1 MKYDFGYQ
9 PGSSYDHLVT
19 LLDRHAR
26 RGLVVDLGCGAGQI
40 AAPLGELGFE
50 YLGADVDP
58 DALASL
64 AERGIEHH
72 TIDLGDLDAL
82 PAAVREAAAGREVV
96 AITMLDVLEHLPDP
110 QAAMVALRSAL
121 EETGGGL
128 LGLSV
133 PNVAHADLAAQLLM
147 GRWEV
152 TETGLLDRTHLTL
165 FTDRRLAGVLDAHG
179 FTTIDRYDVVMPI
192 SDQHEPA
199 DAPALDPHTPLG
211 SAVRAWRDS
220 ADEFGDTYQ
229 FIGLYR
235 LGGDRAEAPAEGS
248 TSELATADTQGEHRP
263 FATVV
268 VRTLGGRSTLE
279 EALTSLA
286 AQTFDDFEVLLIV
299 NTNDAEAIARVD
311 DVVAGFA
318 ASFADRVER
327 IVCESTTRSGP
338 LNLALDRARGRY
350 LTFLD
355 DDDVVLAHW
364 METFTRGLEFPGHIV
379 RSICYGQDFA
389 HEPGTTADQ
398 FEPVAPPVSFPTSFD
413 YIAHL
418 VENGTPFCSIA
429 LPVDALRVHNI
440 RFDESLDVSEDY
452 DVLIRASQLC
462 GVLDTG
468 VATSLYRRWQRE
480 AGTASEITYDMWDVT
495 HKAVLAKLDA
505 QPLLLPPGSAT
516 RVRMLEHDYH
526 RVDAKLQAMQNYI
539 HQLES
544 DNAAWRHRAEA
555 YERSRFWKLTK
566 PLRVATQGLHEARSR
581 LRKR

>member
-1 MKYDFGYQ
+1 MKYDFGYEA
-9 PGSSYDHLVT
+9 GSSYAQLVA
-19 LLDRHAR
+19 LLDQHAG
-26 RGLVVDLGCGAGQI
+26 RGLVIDLGCGAGQI
-40 AAPLGELGFE
+40 AAPLRELGFE
-50 YLGADVDP
+50 YAGADVDP
-58 DALASL
+58 DALAEL
-64 AERGIEHH
+64 AERGIEGHA
-72 TIDLGDLDAL
+72 IDLADLDAL
-82 PAAVREAAAGREVV
+82 PDAVRTVAAGRPVT

-110 QAAMVALRSAL
+110 QRALTALGEALRAVDA
-121 EETGGGL
+121 EL

-152 TETGLLDRTHLTL
+152 TDTGLLDRTHLSL
-165 FTDRRLAGVLDAHG
+165 FTDRRLAGVLADCG
-179 FTTIDRYDVVMPI
+179 FGTVDRNDVVLPV

-199 DAPALDPHTPLG
+199 DAPALDPNTPLG
-211 SAVRAWRDS
+211 SAVRAWRSS

-235 LGGDRAEAPAEGS
+235 LGAAAG
-248 TSELATADTQGEHRP
+248 ATVDDGVERSGRP

-268 VRTLGGRSTLE
+268 VRTLGNRTTLE
-279 EALTSLA
+279 ESLTSLA
-286 AQTFDDFEVLLIV
+286 AQTFDDFEVLVVV
-299 NTNDAEAIARVD
+299 NTSEPEAVARVD
-311 DVVAGFA
+311 ATL
-318 ASFADRVER
+318 ASFAADFRARVER
-327 IVCESTTRSGP
+327 VVCDVPTRSAP
-338 LNLALDRARGRY
+338 LNLALDRALGRY

-389 HEPGTTADQ
+389 HEPDISSRH
-398 FEPVAPPVSFPTSFD
+398 FEPVAAPASFPRSFD
-413 YIAHL
+413 YIDHL
-418 VENGTPFCSIA
+418 VESGTPFCSVA
-429 LPVDALRVHNI
+429 LPVDALRVHRI

-468 VATSLYRRWQRE
+468 VATSLYRRWQRPI
-480 AGTASEITYDMWDVT
+480 GTTSEITYDMWDRT

-505 QPLLLPPGSAT
+505 QPLLLPRHSAT

-526 RVDAKLQAMQNYI
+526 RVDQRMEQLRGRIDELERETAGLR
-539 HQLES
+539 HQV
-544 DNAAWRHRAEA
+544 DA

-566 PLRVATQGLHEARSR
+566 PLRVASKGLHGVRAR
-581 LRKR
+581 LRNN

>member
-1 MKYDFGYQ
+1 MKYDFGYE
-9 PGSSYDHLVT
+9 PGSSYAHLVA
-19 LLDRHAR
+19 LLDQHAA
-26 RGLVVDLGCGAGQI
+26 RGLVIDLGCGAGQI
-40 AAPLGELGFE
+40 ADPLRALGFE
-50 YLGADVDP
+50 YAGCDVDTE
-58 DALASL
+58 ALATL
-64 AERGIEHH
+64 AERGIEAHPVDLAQLDQLPH
-72 TIDLGDLDAL
+72 T
-82 PAAVREAAAGREVV
+82 VRSLSAGRPVA

-110 QAAMVALRSAL
+110 HRALNALGAALRAVDA
-121 EETGGGL
+121 EL

-152 TETGLLDRTHLTL
+152 TDTGLLDRTHLSL
-165 FTDRRLAGVLDAHG
+165 FTDRRLTRALDDCG
-179 FTTIDRYDVVMPI
+179 FGTVDRNDVVLPV

-199 DAPALDPHTPLG
+199 DAPALDPNTPLG
-211 SAVRAWRDS
+211 SALRTWRSS

-235 LGGDRAEAPAEGS
+235 LGAAAASIDRGVEGV
-248 TSELATADTQGEHRP
+248 DRP

-268 VRTLGGRSTLE
+268 VRTLGSRTTLE
-279 EALTSLA
+279 ESLTSLA
-286 AQTFDDFEVLLIV
+286 AQTFDDFEVLVVV
-299 NTNDAEAIARVD
+299 NTSDPEAVARVD
-311 DVVAGFA
+311 ETLSAFAVGFRA
-318 ASFADRVER
+318 RVER
-327 IVCESTTRSGP
+327 VVCDTPTRSAP

-379 RSICYGQDFA
+379 RSVCYGQDFA
-389 HEPGTTADQ
+389 NEPDISSQ
-398 FEPVAPPVSFPTSFD
+398 HFEPVAAPVSFPRSFD
-413 YIAHL
+413 YIDHL
-418 VENGTPFCSIA
+418 VESGTPFCSVA
-429 LPVDALRVHNI
+429 LPLDALRVHRI

-468 VATSLYRRWQRE
+468 VATSLYRRWQRPI
-480 AGTASEITYDMWDVT
+480 GTTSEITYDMWDRT

-505 QPLLLPPGSAT
+505 QPLLLPRHSAT

-526 RVDAKLQAMQNYI
+526 RVDQRMEQLRGRVDELEREAAGLR
-539 HQLES
+539 HQV
-544 DNAAWRHRAEA
+544 DA

-566 PLRVATQGLHEARSR
+566 PLRVATRGLHGVRSR
-581 LRKR
+581 RRGDGLA